1 MRLLLS
7 SSWSSSICLSLS
19 SSSLLMV
26 LEFEL
31 MDIMAMEVAVDEE
44 LAIVALFEAMSSS
57 SLEAAPTGA
66 NLFPEGG

>member
-1 MRLLLS
+1 
-7 SSWSSSICLSLS
+7 
-19 SSSLLMV
+19 MV